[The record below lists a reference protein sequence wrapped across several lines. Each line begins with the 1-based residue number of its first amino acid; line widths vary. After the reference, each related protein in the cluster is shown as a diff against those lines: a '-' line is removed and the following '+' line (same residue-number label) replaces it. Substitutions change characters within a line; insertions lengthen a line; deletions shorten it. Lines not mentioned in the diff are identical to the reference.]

1 MKVFT
6 SIDQDCLMNLGWT
19 TFKELP
25 KYGNRYPMLNCA
37 STLKKKKKM
46 ARDENSKH
54 FTPYS
59 RADQTILSL
68 L

>member
-37 STLKKKKKM
+37 STFKKKKKNGQ
-46 ARDENSKH
+46 R
-54 FTPYS
+54 
-59 RADQTILSL
+59 
-68 L
+68 